1 MKGQTPQNTP
11 QNDRKSTANYT
22 AEGDMKVVNNYYRD
36 DSPAVVVFD
45 FGDVLGIAFFV
56 AGVLFLCGVIGWGLY
71 EIGLKI
77 VALWGW
83 VAANWRYIAIGFVAC
98 FLFAAVTFWY
108 VVTYT
113 TDEPDSDLL

>member
-1 MKGQTPQNTP
+1 MH
-11 QNDRKSTANYT
+11 
-22 AEGDMKVVNNYYRD
+22 VVNNYYRD

-45 FGDVLGIAFFV
+45 FWDILGIAFFV
-56 AGVLFLCGVIGWGLY
+56 SGALFLCGVIGRGL
-71 EIGLKI
+71 

-83 VAANWRYIAIGFVAC
+83 FAANWHYIAIGFVAC

-113 TDEPDSDLL
+113 KDEPDSDLL